1 MSEKID
7 HLDVIK
13 MFLEMHVD
21 DPYSSGS
28 ENVFRNS
35 LIAIVAEI
43 ERMMRFEKMM
53 KVSEHPERIIH
64 NKETALEALV
74 IHYKYAANCEQKENE
89 LLREEIARMKAK

>member
-13 MFLEMHVD
+13 MFLDMHVG
-21 DPYSSGS
+21 DPYTAGA

-43 ERMMRFEKMM
+43 ERLRHFEKML
-53 KVSEHPERIIH
+53 KISNYPERIIH

-74 IHYKYAANCEQKENE
+74 LHYKYAANCDQKENE